1 MLQRITNNF
10 AALTIGGVALAW
22 LFPPAFT
29 WMTDGSIRV
38 AGQPL
43 LSLALGMIMLA
54 MGLTLSFDDYR
65 GLARM
70 PRALLAGVALQ
81 FLVMPLSGFAVAK
94 VLGLEP
100 GLAVGLILVACCP
113 GGTASNIVTYIARG
127 HVALSVAMTMAST
140 LAAVVL
146 TPLLTGW
153 LAGAYVEI
161 DRLNLLVQMVSV
173 VLVPVVAGTLLNRM
187 FPRAAERVNAVL
199 PLVAIAVAL
208 AVMSVPFPAPDRLVL
223 TPQSL
228 YTDQDVPVSLRRWP
242 GYNASGSTSLYQG
255 PMRGAGP
262 LQFDGLSFL
271 DVSPA
276 VNSSVA
282 LSAWLD
288 PRRYEHGTTNRYGGI
303 VWMDDFTY
311 FVNSSRPAP
320 SRVSGPARLPAGGY
334 GPVTY
339 TWIAD
344 TVLHNTSSA
353 HALPAFAG
361 LLHNARLL
369 ADLPTATDARLRPS
383 THPIPAGVTVVTAA
397 RIALNLLSVM
407 LLLVPFTFMPAN
419 AIAHVVHR
427 REVGLDDVSYAS
439 LLTPTHYWIS
449 TFLWDMASFSVFAV
463 LAWFVFV
470 FFGRTDIFAGFRS
483 VRA

>member
-161 DRLNLLVQMVSV
+161 DRWNLLANMVSI
-173 VLVPVVAGTLLNRM
+173 VLVPVVLGTLLNRL
-187 FPRAAERVNAVL
+187 FPRAAERVSAVL
-199 PLVAIAVAL
+199 PLVAIV
-208 AVMSVPFPAPDRLVL
+208 LVIL
-223 TPQSL
+223 I
-228 YTDQDVPVSLRRWP
+228 V
-242 GYNASGSTSLYQG
+242 
-255 PMRGAGP
+255 
-262 LQFDGLSFL
+262 
-271 DVSPA
+271 
-276 VNSSVA
+276 
-282 LSAWLD
+282 
-288 PRRYEHGTTNRYGGI
+288 GGI
-303 VWMDDFTY
+303 VGGAKTQI
-311 FVNSSRPAP
+311 AEH
-320 SRVSGPARLPAGGY
+320 AGVLLLATFLLHAVGFALGY
-334 GPVTY
+334 GLARMLGLGEIEARTISIEVGMQNSGLGSGLAKT
-339 TWIAD
+339 
-344 TVLHNTSSA
+344 
-353 HALPAFAG
+353 PAFAAQFADVAQAALAPVPAAISAVWHVVIG
-361 LLHNARLL
+361 SLL
-369 ADLPTATDARLRPS
+369 AGWWRKGD
-383 THPIPAGVTVVTAA
+383 
-397 RIALNLLSVM
+397 
-407 LLLVPFTFMPAN
+407 
-419 AIAHVVHR
+419 
-427 REVGLDDVSYAS
+427 
-439 LLTPTHYWIS
+439 
-449 TFLWDMASFSVFAV
+449 
-463 LAWFVFV
+463 
-470 FFGRTDIFAGFRS
+470 
-483 VRA
+483 